1 MKKNIVIASMLV
13 SASLWAQNS
22 NIEIDQS
29 TISKTVKIQNIK
41 HGKVF
46 SNNVFVLKPTVNTTE
61 NSNKT
66 LNTVVQYAFSNGN
79 TFTSQSDIL
88 VKFNTENVNV
98 KDIEQKYGLKLIRKM
113 NSGDYLFKNI
123 GNDTLD
129 TVNALLQNEA
139 TNIQRITPDLS
150 LNVKPM

>member
-22 NIEIDQS
+22 NMEIDQS

-46 SNNVFVLKPTVNTTE
+46 SNDVFVLKPTVNTTE

-79 TFTSQSDIL
+79 KFTSQSDIL

-113 NSGDYLFKNI
+113 TSGDYLFKNI

-139 TNIQRITPDLS
+139 TSIQRITPDLS